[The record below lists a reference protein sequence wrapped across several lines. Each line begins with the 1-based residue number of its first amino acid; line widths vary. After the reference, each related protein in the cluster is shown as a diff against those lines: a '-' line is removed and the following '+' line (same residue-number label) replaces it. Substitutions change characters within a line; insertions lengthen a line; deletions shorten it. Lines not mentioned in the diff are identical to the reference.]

1 MWQPEVPRDRS
12 LAPRLPGGV
21 LAPWR
26 GVGPS
31 LSPQVWAPCRLR
43 SAPAR
48 DPFCIKAG
56 DSAGWLE
63 PRAPRWGTE
72 QGRGVGESGQH
83 PGGRL
88 NQQSPAAQEP
98 AAWAACPRLSLL
110 SLPLLCPPQTSD
122 MPQDLVNDLGSDST
136 RPTLQRPLGVP
147 GPASAP
153 GLPGGPGGLVVWE
166 ATATSQAGPARPSL
180 GAPRSQR
187 HMFSCELSF
196 SLLLSFNFKSHGP
209 AVPPLPTHPFLSLCR
224 QRSLRAGGSA

>member
-1 MWQPEVPRDRS
+1 MARAQGSKVGHR
-12 LAPRLPGGV
+12 AGKGG
-21 LAPWR
+21 
-26 GVGPS
+26 GGE
-31 LSPQVWAPCRLR
+31 R
-43 SAPAR
+43 SAPGGAPQPAVSSCPGAR
-48 DPFCIKAG
+48 GLGRMPSAAG
-56 DSAGWLE
+56 
-63 PRAPRWGTE
+63 P
-72 QGRGVGESGQH
+72 
-83 PGGRL
+83 
-88 NQQSPAAQEP
+88 
-98 AAWAACPRLSLL
+98 SLL

-122 MPQDLVNDLGSDST
+122 MPQDLVNDLGSVST

-187 HMFSCELSF
+187 HIFSCELSF

-209 AVPPLPTHPFLSLCR
+209 AVPPLPTRPFLSLCR